1 MNDATSSRQRLTPR
15 PHSRILAQDQTD
27 ELKEPF
33 ARLYPNGVP
42 KEYSMWHETGSDL
55 PVSYIEDNLPLG
67 FYTKPPVD
75 AKAIFSTS
83 SGQRPFRHMHHILPR
98 RMKLHLWSKNE
109 IQENCNS
116 IRKAHWDAMQGMTE
130 PLCWDDLWQYF
141 DAFDLYHHG
150 AINLWNIINHL
161 YAENKIIYI
170 DVMKTWALELG
181 RWADQWLQVGGNAD
195 KLKSWSN
202 EKGSV
207 IQILNE
213 QDWDSLGPVEDCKIP
228 MLSNALKHR
237 RDHLLSP
244 ARIQTSE
251 ARDLVS
257 SIRNKGGVENWM
269 TGQITHPGSGLQEH
283 KDGEL
288 VSTCKNFK
296 APCVIVDGRH
306 YYGPQARSKGA
317 VEALKAS
324 VEAAS
329 SHIVVANGSRMSPPE
344 YHLKTRTTAKCSG
357 PVKPAAHSQQTC
369 PSPDNGSATITPCTS
384 GTSHSG
390 SPRSKSDT
398 TVRPSLLPS
407 PEMDP
412 RPAAE
417 SCSLAST
424 GDFADQLQSQA
435 PPTVSGQHKI
445 MSPYRGKRTDS
456 YASQH
461 NSPPSLGTQYGG
473 FNPGGKPSS
482 KKWNADFRRH
492 EHFGSMPDIMHR
504 DSSKLGMPRTDI
516 WTNSAAAS
524 HCPNALPGLDR
535 SSYIECGCHV
545 CALRNRSI
553 WVRVADRHSI
563 PVMEVQTRLR
573 FGVESRF
580 GRVED
585 VNFAGP
591 RERPGPAMN
600 FIVRFCSEDSVCQAL
615 AHGGGRIEE
624 KGIKISISPM
634 FRSKWIMAP
643 SQFPA
648 GNQPVPQDSIY
659 RVVKGSFQRR
669 GDLPLFQD
677 MSMPRGGPSAQRAPS
692 GGPFAY
698 NNQSFGQMESSLFG
712 QAGPYPGKK
721 SRYLMNAD
729 GSSRGHQ
736 PFHAFNP
743 QAQFFGPMMEA
754 CNPQQAARMHEPVQQ
769 TQKMGSAPL
778 ASHAQSRPVA
788 KEVVGEIE
796 EAVQSTVSLQDMTT
810 GKETIKFRVSLPEMP
825 ARSSNISNITLGQCL
840 SQDVADQTVS
850 DAAPMPSR
858 ENRSPVK
865 QSKKKRQATQ
875 LRAADFE
882 CTEPTK
888 STPFPPLSS
897 AVAAASAVTVTGPAQ
912 PRAVKQEDR
921 RSSLFTEDEIKE
933 RKKAWNRIAVPLSS
947 PRKQSFMAEDTAV
960 SAKPGHDRTRSLP
973 ATVLTQSIKM
983 DAIGNKSAAKTT
995 IEPAVLEP
1003 AECDSNLGADAGD
1016 SATADR
1022 VLSTPSSTSPKKSS
1036 KSGRKKKNK
1045 QDLQAK
1051 VPSKKEYKL

>member
-1 MNDATSSRQRLTPR
+1 
-15 PHSRILAQDQTD
+15 
-27 ELKEPF
+27 
-33 ARLYPNGVP
+33 
-42 KEYSMWHETGSDL
+42 
-55 PVSYIEDNLPLG
+55 
-67 FYTKPPVD
+67 
-75 AKAIFSTS
+75 
-83 SGQRPFRHMHHILPR
+83 
-98 RMKLHLWSKNE
+98 
-109 IQENCNS
+109 
-116 IRKAHWDAMQGMTE
+116 
-130 PLCWDDLWQYF
+130 
-141 DAFDLYHHG
+141 
-150 AINLWNIINHL
+150 
-161 YAENKIIYI
+161 
-170 DVMKTWALELG
+170 
-181 RWADQWLQVGGNAD
+181 
-195 KLKSWSN
+195 
-202 EKGSV
+202 
-207 IQILNE
+207 
-213 QDWDSLGPVEDCKIP
+213 
-228 MLSNALKHR
+228 
-237 RDHLLSP
+237 
-244 ARIQTSE
+244 
-251 ARDLVS
+251 
-257 SIRNKGGVENWM
+257 
-269 TGQITHPGSGLQEH
+269 
-283 KDGEL
+283 
-288 VSTCKNFK
+288 
-296 APCVIVDGRH
+296 
-306 YYGPQARSKGA
+306 
-317 VEALKAS
+317 
-324 VEAAS
+324 
-329 SHIVVANGSRMSPPE
+329 
-344 YHLKTRTTAKCSG
+344 
-357 PVKPAAHSQQTC
+357 
-369 PSPDNGSATITPCTS
+369 
-384 GTSHSG
+384 
-390 SPRSKSDT
+390 
-398 TVRPSLLPS
+398 
-407 PEMDP
+407 
-412 RPAAE
+412 
-417 SCSLAST
+417 
-424 GDFADQLQSQA
+424 
-435 PPTVSGQHKI
+435 
-445 MSPYRGKRTDS
+445 
-456 YASQH
+456 
-461 NSPPSLGTQYGG
+461 
-473 FNPGGKPSS
+473 
-482 KKWNADFRRH
+482 
-492 EHFGSMPDIMHR
+492 
-504 DSSKLGMPRTDI
+504 
-516 WTNSAAAS
+516 
-524 HCPNALPGLDR
+524 
-535 SSYIECGCHV
+535 
-545 CALRNRSI
+545 
-553 WVRVADRHSI
+553 
-563 PVMEVQTRLR
+563 MEVQTRLR

-600 FIVRFCSEDSVCQAL
+600 FIVRFCSEDLVCQAL

-659 RVVKGSFQRR
+659 RVIKGSSQRR

-698 NNQSFGQMESSLFG
+698 NNQSFGQMESSHFG
-712 QAGPYPGKK
+712 QAGLYPGKK

-825 ARSSNISNITLGQCL
+825 AKSSNISNSTLGQCQ

-865 QSKKKRQATQ
+865 QSKKKRQAAQ

-882 CTEPTK
+882 CTESTK

-947 PRKQSFMAEDTAV
+947 PRKQSFTAEDTAV

-973 ATVLTQSIKM
+973 ATVLTQSNKM

-1003 AECDSNLGADAGD
+1003 AECDSKLGADAGD

>member
-1 MNDATSSRQRLTPR
+1 MPRPDNSQDTINDATSSRQRLTPR

-116 IRKAHWDAMQGMTE
+116 IRKAHWDVMQGMTE

-269 TGQITHPGSGLQEH
+269 TSESEH
-283 KDGEL
+283 K
-288 VSTCKNFK
+288 
-296 APCVIVDGRH
+296 IR
-306 YYGPQARSKGA
+306 
-317 VEALKAS
+317 
-324 VEAAS
+324 
-329 SHIVVANGSRMSPPE
+329 
-344 YHLKTRTTAKCSG
+344 
-357 PVKPAAHSQQTC
+357 
-369 PSPDNGSATITPCTS
+369 
-384 GTSHSG
+384 
-390 SPRSKSDT
+390 
-398 TVRPSLLPS
+398 
-407 PEMDP
+407 
-412 RPAAE
+412 
-417 SCSLAST
+417 
-424 GDFADQLQSQA
+424 
-435 PPTVSGQHKI
+435 
-445 MSPYRGKRTDS
+445 SPYRGKRTDS

-461 NSPPSLGTQYGG
+461 NSSPSSGTQYGG

-492 EHFGSMPDIMHR
+492 ENFGLMPDIMHR

-553 WVRVADRHSI
+553 WVRVADRHNI

-634 FRSKWIMAP
+634 FRSKWILAP

-659 RVVKGSFQRR
+659 RVIKGSSQRR

-677 MSMPRGGPSAQRAPS
+677 MSMPRGGLSAQRAPS

-698 NNQSFGQMESSLFG
+698 NNQSFGQMESSHFG

-796 EAVQSTVSLQDMTT
+796 EAVQSTVSLQEMTT

-825 ARSSNISNITLGQCL
+825 AKSSNISYITLGQCQ

-865 QSKKKRQATQ
+865 QSKKKHQAAQ
-875 LRAADFE
+875 PRAADFE

-897 AVAAASAVTVTGPAQ
+897 AVAAASTVTVTGPAQ

-947 PRKQSFMAEDTAV
+947 PRKQSFTAEDTAV

-1022 VLSTPSSTSPKKSS
+1022 VLTTPSSTSPKKSS

-1045 QDLQAK
+1045 QDLQPR
-1051 VPSKKEYKL
+1051 VPLKKEYKL

>member
-1 MNDATSSRQRLTPR
+1 MLRPDNSQDTMNDAISSRQRLTPR

-42 KEYSMWHETGSDL
+42 KEYSMWHETGSNL

-181 RWADQWLQVGGNAD
+181 RWADQWLQVGGNDD

-269 TGQITHPGSGLQEH
+269 THSVYVPYIEKGAPDADTFQASESEH
-283 KDGEL
+283 K
-288 VSTCKNFK
+288 
-296 APCVIVDGRH
+296 IR
-306 YYGPQARSKGA
+306 
-317 VEALKAS
+317 
-324 VEAAS
+324 
-329 SHIVVANGSRMSPPE
+329 
-344 YHLKTRTTAKCSG
+344 
-357 PVKPAAHSQQTC
+357 
-369 PSPDNGSATITPCTS
+369 
-384 GTSHSG
+384 
-390 SPRSKSDT
+390 
-398 TVRPSLLPS
+398 
-407 PEMDP
+407 
-412 RPAAE
+412 
-417 SCSLAST
+417 
-424 GDFADQLQSQA
+424 
-435 PPTVSGQHKI
+435 
-445 MSPYRGKRTDS
+445 SPYRGKRTDS

-461 NSPPSLGTQYGG
+461 NSSPSSGTQYDG

-553 WVRVADRHSI
+553 WVRVADRHNI

-600 FIVRFCSEDSVCQAL
+600 FIARFCSEDLVCQAL

-659 RVVKGSFQRR
+659 RVIKGSSQRR
-669 GDLPLFQD
+669 GDVPLFQD

-698 NNQSFGQMESSLFG
+698 NNQSFGQMESSHFG

-825 ARSSNISNITLGQCL
+825 AKSSNISNITLGQCQ

-865 QSKKKRQATQ
+865 QSKKKRQAAQ

-882 CTEPTK
+882 CTESTK

-947 PRKQSFMAEDTAV
+947 PRKQSFTAEDTAV

-1003 AECDSNLGADAGD
+1003 AECDSKLGGDAGD

>member
-1 MNDATSSRQRLTPR
+1 MPRPDNSQDTMNDATSSRQRLTPR

-269 TGQITHPGSGLQEH
+269 
-283 KDGEL
+283 K
-288 VSTCKNFK
+288 
-296 APCVIVDGRH
+296 
-306 YYGPQARSKGA
+306 
-317 VEALKAS
+317 
-324 VEAAS
+324 
-329 SHIVVANGSRMSPPE
+329 
-344 YHLKTRTTAKCSG
+344 
-357 PVKPAAHSQQTC
+357 
-369 PSPDNGSATITPCTS
+369 
-384 GTSHSG
+384 
-390 SPRSKSDT
+390 
-398 TVRPSLLPS
+398 
-407 PEMDP
+407 
-412 RPAAE
+412 
-417 SCSLAST
+417 
-424 GDFADQLQSQA
+424 
-435 PPTVSGQHKI
+435 HKI
-445 MSPYRGKRTDS
+445 RSPYRGKRTDS

-461 NSPPSLGTQYGG
+461 NSSSSSGTQYGG

-482 KKWNADFRRH
+482 KKWNADFRHH
-492 EHFGSMPDIMHR
+492 EHFGLMPDIMHR

-553 WVRVADRHSI
+553 WVRVADRHNI

-648 GNQPVPQDSIY
+648 GNQPVLQDSIY
-659 RVVKGSFQRR
+659 RVIKGSSQRR

-698 NNQSFGQMESSLFG
+698 NNQSFGQMESSHFG

-736 PFHAFNP
+736 PFHASNP

-796 EAVQSTVSLQDMTT
+796 EAVQSTVSLQEMTT

-825 ARSSNISNITLGQCL
+825 AKSSNISNITLGQCQ

-865 QSKKKRQATQ
+865 QSKKKRQAAQ

-888 STPFPPLSS
+888 STLFPPLSS
-897 AVAAASAVTVTGPAQ
+897 AVAAASTVTVTGPAQ

-947 PRKQSFMAEDTAV
+947 PRKQSFTAEDTAV

-1045 QDLQAK
+1045 QDLQPK